1 MAAALFHILET
12 ALTAAVLVV
21 RSMMAMMLFHILEL
35 ALTAAILVDQSKVDR
50 AWLFRILK
58 PIFTI

>member
-1 MAAALFHILET
+1 MLET
-12 ALTAAVLVV
+12 ALTAAILFG
-21 RSMMAMMLFHILEL
+21 RSMMAMMFHILEL
-35 ALTAAILVDQSKVDR
+35 ALTAAILVDQSTVDR